1 MATLATNTR
10 PVALGTVAES
20 RPSPRVTGKR
30 ECAKT
35 SQRESWTKTALGHAQ
50 VRREGRV
57 SCASRLRTWSEC
69 DGGSNNDCCRC
80 FKRAR
85 SQRSESKGGADAPQM
100 GVFSHAETIHQV
112 MSLII
117 NTTGVG
123 ENRRGGRRKNMKEH
137 AVSIRRSE
145 RAQPTAGRRIVK
157 KNGNERTQQ
166 QEQSGQETKTAKVSL
181 SGEVASHGRVGVCRT
196 RRPGSPDRCNGR
208 SEDWQRDQRTTR
220 EAARCRARRRSTRLL
235 ARCST
240 TTLAARCTTSSMR
253 GTRILYNTRKKYKF
267 INNSV
272 SE

>member
-145 RAQPTAGRRIVK
+145 RAQPTASRRIVK

-181 SGEVASHGRVGVCRT
+181 SGEARRT
-196 RRPGSPDRCNGR
+196 D
-208 SEDWQRDQRTTR
+208 ELVTAERDDR
-220 EAARCRARRRSTRLL
+220 EARI
-235 ARCST
+235 
-240 TTLAARCTTSSMR
+240 AATGGVKTGNATSGPREKQR
-253 GTRILYNTRKKYKF
+253 GAVQDEDRQGCWHDAVPRP
-267 INNSV
+267 
-272 SE
+272 